1 MLYRIGADAVL
12 LLHLSFILFVLFGGL
27 LVAWRRGFLLLHLPA
42 VAWGIYI
49 ELSGGACPLTYWE
62 NLLRLA
68 GNEGY
73 EAGFIEHL
81 LPLIYPDWLSTPVQC
96 AGRRGGADQSAGLWL
111 VAVAATPQVTREGAG
126 TGRHILHIALQ
137 AGGSRATPVPRGLGG
152 SERASPSIPS
162 TGDEN
167 LASSRG
173 SGH

>member
-62 NLLRLA
+62 NLLRQLA

-73 EAGFIEHL
+73 EAGFIEHYL
-81 LPLIYPDWLSTPVQC
+81 LPLIYPDWLSTPVQYVL
-96 AGRRGGADQSAGLWL
+96 AAVVVLTNLLIYGWLLWRL
-111 VAVAATPQVTREGAG
+111 
-126 TGRHILHIALQ
+126 RH
-137 AGGSRATPVPRGLGG
+137 R
-152 SERASPSIPS
+152 
-162 TGDEN
+162 
-167 LASSRG
+167 
-173 SGH
+173 